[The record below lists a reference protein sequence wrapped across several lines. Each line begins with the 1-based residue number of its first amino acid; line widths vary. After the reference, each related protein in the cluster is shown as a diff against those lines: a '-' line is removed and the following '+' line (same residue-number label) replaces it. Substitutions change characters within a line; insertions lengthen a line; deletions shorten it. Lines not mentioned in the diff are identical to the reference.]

1 MRVDCILA
9 LMEVIVLQAVWL
21 DGQVFVLV
29 LEGHRLGL
37 HLVRASSIG
46 VLQPRLI
53 NIVVTLV
60 FVLLGLSYKLS
71 PVITEP
77 ITAGPSTLLAE
88 SLRDSVPLLRFSTLP
103 CYLYALLFA

>member
-1 MRVDCILA
+1 MCVDCILA
-9 LMEVIVLQAVWL
+9 LVEVIVLQAVRL

-37 HLVRASSIG
+37 HLVRAGAIG

-60 FVLLGLSYKLS
+60 LVLLRFSNKLS
-71 PVITEP
+71 PVIAAP
-77 ITAGPSTLLAE
+77 ITARPSSLLAK
-88 SLRDSVPLLRFSTLP
+88 SLRDSVPLL
-103 CYLYALLFA
+103 